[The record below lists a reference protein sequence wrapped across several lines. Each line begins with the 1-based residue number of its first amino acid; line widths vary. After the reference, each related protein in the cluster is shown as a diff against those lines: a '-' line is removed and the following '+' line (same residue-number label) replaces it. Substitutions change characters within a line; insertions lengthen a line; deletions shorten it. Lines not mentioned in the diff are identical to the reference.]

1 MWLDGRSAA
10 YCATNALASS
20 RSDSSI
26 DTHRNAR
33 ANADRDT
40 DPNALT
46 FG

>member
-1 MWLDGRSAA
+1 MWLDRIYTAC
-10 YCATNALASS
+10 CATNALASS
-20 RSDSSI
+20 LADSRI
-26 DTHRNAR
+26 HTHRSAR